1 MKTKIIIAL
10 IVILGWQIEAQTVT
24 NAVWGSPSA
33 TTPAQAITNKEG
45 IVIPPETVAFFRSK
59 GYTDEEISH
68 AQPPQTQKEKSAMT
82 NRQGQVIPPADLD
95 YFRKQGY
102 TDAEI
107 QQSYQPAQPQ
117 KETLSPTPSD
127 LKGAYIW
134 MDNFIGMTN
143 ASIVADIISMKADT
157 LKFRL
162 YGKDYDYSGHYTVML
177 NIPRKHTNP
186 YFGLGAPETA
196 KILILENVGGDAFP
210 LQNATIWEKKPNFI
224 DAVTTDKEWIY
235 SGTYT
240 IQN

>member
-1 MKTKIIIAL
+1 MKTKVIFVLVA
-10 IVILGWQIEAQTVT
+10 ILGWQIVAQTVT
-24 NAVWGSPSA
+24 NPPSGSLTA
-33 TTPAQAITNKEG
+33 LAPAQAQVMTNK
-45 IVIPPETVAFFRSK
+45 
-59 GYTDEEISH
+59 
-68 AQPPQTQKEKSAMT
+68 
-82 NRQGQVIPPADLD
+82 QGQVIPPADLD

-107 QQSYQPAQPQ
+107 QQSYQPAQQQ
-117 KETLSPTPSD
+117 KTALSPTPPD
-127 LKGAYIW
+127 LKNAYVW

-143 ASIVADIISMKADT
+143 ANIMADIISMKADT

-162 YGKDYDYSGHYTVML
+162 YDKDYDYSGHYTVML
-177 NIPRKHTNP
+177 NTPRKHANP
-186 YFGLGAPETA
+186 YFGLGSPETA